1 VLLDRRAFLG
11 ALAVASCARG
21 QRRSGAADRVV
32 SLSPATT
39 EAVFALDA
47 GARLVGRSR
56 YCDYPAAAASVRAVG
71 GFVDPSLEAIL
82 AVRPDLVVG
91 VQGPGLR
98 DFAERL
104 GARGIDTYFPPTQ
117 SFAEIEAMLSGLADR
132 LGVPEKGRELGREL
146 ERERIAVES
155 ALRTARRPRAL
166 LVFGLRPIVV
176 AGPGSFAHEMLSL
189 AGAENVIRGDQNRF
203 PSLGVEQVLALDPE
217 VVLDATGGVMRE
229 GVRISKD
236 LPGWSE
242 LPALKR
248 DRLVV
253 VSDDRVLRPGP
264 RVGQGLAVLARL
276 VHPEVSLP

>member
-1 VLLDRRAFLG
+1 MLLDRRAFLG
-11 ALAVASCARG
+11 ALALASCARG

-32 SLSPATT
+32 SLSRDHRSS
-39 EAVFALDA
+39 FALDA

-276 VHPEVSLP
+276 VHPEVSLL

>member
-1 VLLDRRAFLG
+1 MLRHSSASRLLPLIA
-11 ALAVASCARG
+11 ALV
-21 QRRSGAADRVV
+21 
-32 SLSPATT
+32 P
-39 EAVFALDA
+39 AVFAFNFFQ
-47 GARLVGRSR
+47 RS
-56 YCDYPAAAASVRAVG
+56 S
-71 GFVDPSLEAIL
+71 
-82 AVRPDLVVG
+82 
-91 VQGPGLR
+91 
-98 DFAERL
+98 
-104 GARGIDTYFPPTQ
+104 
-117 SFAEIEAMLSGLADR
+117 
-132 LGVPEKGRELGREL
+132 K
-146 ERERIAVES
+146 
-155 ALRTARRPRAL
+155 
-166 LVFGLRPIVV
+166 
-176 AGPGSFAHEMLSL
+176 LSL
-189 AGAENVIRGDQNRF
+189 AGAENVIRGNQNRF